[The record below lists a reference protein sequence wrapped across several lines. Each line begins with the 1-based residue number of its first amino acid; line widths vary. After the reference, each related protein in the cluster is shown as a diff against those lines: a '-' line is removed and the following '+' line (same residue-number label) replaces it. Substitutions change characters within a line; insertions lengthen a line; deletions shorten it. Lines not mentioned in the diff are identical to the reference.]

1 MYIKHGILTTFAS
14 RTSKTHQTYIQS
26 FIYIHTHPYFYT
38 NLFYLIEIIIAT
50 AKNKIKIR
58 WHTYSRTL

>member
-14 RTSKTHQTYIQS
+14 RTSKAHQTYIQS
-26 FIYIHTHPYFYT
+26 FIYIHTHPFT

-50 AKNKIKIR
+50 AKNTIKIR
-58 WHTYSRTL
+58 WHTHSRTL